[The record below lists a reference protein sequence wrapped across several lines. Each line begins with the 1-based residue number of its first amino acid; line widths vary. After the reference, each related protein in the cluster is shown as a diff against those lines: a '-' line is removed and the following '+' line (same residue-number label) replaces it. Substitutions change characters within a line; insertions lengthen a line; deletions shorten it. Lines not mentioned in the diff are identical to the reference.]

1 MGMPFF
7 LPGCECED
15 VESIELVGE
24 LSERGVSFVVP
35 PLLSVDK
42 LQTPSVFASH
52 YSASHGV

>member
-1 MGMPFF
+1 MPFF